1 MWLVYLRFDDEGT
14 VCTYHIRT
22 GARASVDEL
31 LALAERRGLTPA
43 ARLVEYAAFIVSGTI
58 KLKPMLVP
66 NFHFFE
72 HADFVRRWAA
82 GDSPDSIP

>member
-1 MWLVYLRFDDEGT
+1 
-14 VCTYHIRT
+14 
-22 GARASVDEL
+22 
-31 LALAERRGLTPA
+31 
-43 ARLVEYAAFIVSGTI
+43 
-58 KLKPMLVP
+58 MLVP